1 MAGLHWWWHTRSHAA
16 EATAGYWN
24 CNGRDGYQPLVAAC
38 AQHGLALTL
47 TCVEMC
53 DSQHPPPALCGPE
66 GLLRTV
72 RATSRALGPRCGRP
86 GHTALASAN
95 TCCATAS

>member
-1 MAGLHWWWHTRSHAA
+1 VRLLLMPPQVAGLHWWWHTRSHAA

-24 CNGRDGYQPLVAAC
+24 CNGRNGYQPLVAAC

-72 RATSRALGPRCGRP
+72 RPAAR
-86 GHTALASAN
+86 LAN
-95 TCCATAS
+95 D